1 LGFHNRELIGCGVM
15 NIDDESGENYQIL
28 DNERRGCGGGKIM
41 VSVAWGGKGGLG
53 YNEFWGVF
61 SCN

>member
-1 LGFHNRELIGCGVM
+1 M

-28 DNERRGCGGGKIM
+28 DNERPGCGGGKIM

-53 YNEFWGVF
+53 SNEFWGVF